1 MRTVYKIG
9 WGIVGL
15 SIVFTSCRKPKGC
28 TDESAINYD
37 VEAVKDDGSCEY
49 EIYDPTAYS
58 LETPY
63 TLAQYLPDPFIP
75 EDNPLTEEGV
85 ALGRK
90 LFYEKKL
97 SGDNTQNCAT
107 CHKQEN
113 AFTDPAQFSTGIDGL
128 QGDRN
133 AMPLFNMA
141 WNFNDEYFWDGRTS
155 TIEGQAHDP
164 VVNPIEMHEIWPN
177 VVAKLQADSEY
188 PTLFKQVFGTDQIDS
203 LMVVKAIAQ
212 FERTLISGNSKFDKY
227 LRGEAQLTPSE
238 LSGYN
243 IFMDESGGDCFH
255 CHGDPYNPLWTD
267 NLYHNNGL
275 DATFTDLGREAV
287 TGDPADRGKFKT
299 PSLRNLVYTA
309 PYMHDGRFQTIDDVI
324 NHYSVGL
331 QYSPTLDPLMKNVG
345 VGGVQLNPQDRL
357 DLKAFLLTLTDED
370 FVTNPKFSDP
380 N

>member
-1 MRTVYKIG
+1 MNTVYKLG
-9 WGIVGL
+9 VALVSL
-15 SIVFTSCRKPKGC
+15 SLAFSSCRKPKGC
-28 TDESAINYD
+28 TDAEASNYD
-37 VEAVKDDGSCEY
+37 VEAEKDDGSCEY
-49 EIYDPTAYS
+49 EVYVTTD
-58 LETPY
+58 Y
-63 TLAQYLPDPFIP
+63 TLDVPFTLNQYLPEPNIP
-75 EDNPLTEEGV
+75 SDNPFSVEGV
-85 ALGRK
+85 ELGRK

-97 SGDNTQNCAT
+97 SGDNTQNCAS

-113 AFTDPAQFSTGIDGL
+113 AFTDPNQFSTGIDGL

-141 WNFNDEYFWDGRTS
+141 WNYNDEFFWDGRST

-177 VVAKLQADSEY
+177 VVSKLQADAEY

-203 LMVVKAIAQ
+203 NLVVKALAQ
-212 FERTLISGNSKFDKY
+212 FERTLVSGNAKFDKY
-227 LRGEAQLTPSE
+227 LKGDVQLTPSE

-267 NLYHNNGL
+267 NIYHNNGL
-275 DATFTDLGREAV
+275 DATFTDIGREAV

-299 PSLRNLVYTA
+299 PSLRNLIYTA
-309 PYMHDGRFQTIDDVI
+309 PYMHDGRFQTIDEVI

-331 QYSPTLDPLMKNVG
+331 QYSTTIDPLMKNVG

-370 FVTNPKFSDP
+370 FVTNPNFSDP